1 MRSFTI
7 LLLTLCFHY
16 AYGQRHM
23 VVSKQ
28 NYSLAVVEDEDTLF
42 KCPVAIGKA
51 YGDKTRRGDM
61 KTPEGTFKIV
71 SIENSSRWKHD
82 FKDGKG
88 IRKGAYGPW
97 FFRLNVPHFSSIGIH
112 GTCKPET
119 IGTRDSEGCIRL
131 LNDDLVALKSFIRI
145 GMMCVIEADK
155 TND

>member
-28 NYSLAVVEDEDTLF
+28 NYSLAVVENEDTLF
-42 KCPVAIGKA
+42 KCPFAVGKA

-71 SIENSSRWKHD
+71 SIEKSSKWKHD
-82 FKDGKG
+82 FKDGK
-88 IRKGAYGPW
+88 
-97 FFRLNVPHFSSIGIH
+97 V
-112 GTCKPET
+112 
-119 IGTRDSEGCIRL
+119 
-131 LNDDLVALKSFIRI
+131 RI
-145 GMMCVIEADK
+145 FYK
-155 TND
+155 

>member
-1 MRSFTI
+1 MRIFTI
-7 LLLTLCFHY
+7 VLLLACFHY
-16 AYGQRHM
+16 AYGQQHI

-28 NYSLAVVEDEDTLF
+28 NYSLAVVENEDTLF
-42 KCPVAIGKA
+42 KCPIAVGKA
-51 YGDKTRRGDM
+51 YGDKTMRGDM

-82 FKDGKG
+82 FNCWKG

-131 LNDDLVALKSFIRI
+131 HNRDLVALKPFVRI
-145 GMMCVIEADK
+145 GITCIIEKDK
-155 TND
+155 SDD